1 MKIFKIEDNK
11 FCRDIYNL
19 NNSLSVRK
27 YSINKKKF
35 SYKSHLKWFKQL
47 LNSNKLKGYIIL
59 KNNVKIGFIKT
70 VKKKNSL
77 EVSWSVFKS
86 MRSKG
91 YGKKILLEF
100 TKKFPEKYTAQI
112 LENNLRSIQVCNYS
126 NFKPYFKKKN
136 ILYFKNF

>member
-1 MKIFKIEDNK
+1 
-11 FCRDIYNL
+11 
-19 NNSLSVRK
+19 
-27 YSINKKKF
+27 
-35 SYKSHLKWFKQL
+35 
-47 LNSNKLKGYIIL
+47 
-59 KNNVKIGFIKT
+59 
-70 VKKKNSL
+70 
-77 EVSWSVFKS
+77 